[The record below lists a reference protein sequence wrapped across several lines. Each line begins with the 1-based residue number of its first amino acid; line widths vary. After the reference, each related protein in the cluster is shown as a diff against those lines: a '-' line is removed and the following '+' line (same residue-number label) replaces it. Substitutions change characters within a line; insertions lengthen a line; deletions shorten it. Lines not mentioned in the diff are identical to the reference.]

1 MHDHDHSSSSCNS
14 HAGHSHGGHAG
25 HSHGGHAGHNHA
37 AGVTNERKLALAIGL
52 TGTFLVAEI
61 IGGILTQSLALL
73 SDAAHMFTDV
83 MALVIALVA
92 IRIGKRAADHR
103 RTYGYRRFEILAAAF
118 NAIILF
124 LVALYI
130 LYEAYKRF
138 LNPPD
143 IQTTGMLIVAT
154 IGLVVNIIS
163 MRILVSGSETSLN
176 MKGAYLEVFSDM
188 LGSIGV
194 ILGAGII
201 YFTGWKQV
209 DPILAVLIGLWVLPR
224 TWKLLSESLNI
235 LLEGVP
241 AGIELAKI
249 HTELSALPGVKEVH
263 DLHVWGIT
271 SGQNSL
277 TAHLLV
283 SEQPGDSS
291 LLEAAHGVAKK
302 HAIDHTNFQIE
313 IEHVGM
319 RCEGSKAKQS

>member
-1 MHDHDHSSSSCNS
+1 MEKNHDHSSHEHSSHN
-14 HAGHSHGGHAG
+14 HKGHE
-25 HSHGGHAGHNHA
+25 HSGHAGHNHA
-37 AGVTNERKLALAIGL
+37 AGVTNERKLAIAIGL

-92 IRIGKRAADHR
+92 IRIGKRAADNR

-118 NAIILF
+118 NAIVLF

-130 LYEAYKRF
+130 LYEAYERF
-138 LNPPD
+138 QNPPE
-143 IQTTGMLIVAT
+143 IQTTGMFVVAAIGLIVN
-154 IGLVVNIIS
+154 VIS
-163 MRILVSGSETSLN
+163 MRILVSGSESSLN
-176 MKGAYLEVFSDM
+176 LKGAYLEVFADM
-188 LGSIGV
+188 LGSVGV
-194 ILGAGII
+194 IVGAILI
-201 YFTGWKQV
+201 YFTGWKQI
-209 DPILAVLIGLWVLPR
+209 DPILAVLIGFWVVPR
-224 TWKLLSESLNI
+224 TWKLLSESMNI

-241 AGIELAKI
+241 AGIELQKLHAD
-249 HTELSALPGVKEVH
+249 LSALVGVKEVH

-283 SEQPGDSS
+283 KEYPSDSE
-291 LLEAAHGVAKK
+291 LLKQAQAVAKK
-302 HAIDHTNFQIE
+302 YSIDHTNFQIE

-319 RCEGSKAKQS
+319 RCEGSIGEKA